1 MYYSIDRIVEEVA
14 YCIGDEE
21 EILLLS
27 TDMIVG
33 SYTEGSIIFESNDG
47 YYYVDREEE
56 AKRRSENFALS
67 ESLFDE

>member
-1 MYYSIDRIVEEVA
+1 MFYSIDRIVEEVA
-14 YCIGDEE
+14 YCIGDDE

-33 SYTEGSIIFESNDG
+33 SYSEGSVLRESDDG
-47 YYYVDREEE
+47 YYYVDSDEES
-56 AKRRSENFALS
+56 KRRSDNFALA